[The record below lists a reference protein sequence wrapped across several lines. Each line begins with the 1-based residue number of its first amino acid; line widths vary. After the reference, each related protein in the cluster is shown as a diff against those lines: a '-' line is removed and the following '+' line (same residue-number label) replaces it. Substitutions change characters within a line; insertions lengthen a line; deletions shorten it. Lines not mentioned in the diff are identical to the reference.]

1 MDATATAASTTT
13 ADAGQ
18 GGAEEIRLEG
28 VSKVYPD
35 GSVGVQALDLTFAPG
50 ELTVLVGPSG
60 CGKTT
65 TMKMINRIIE
75 PSTGRI
81 LVGGDDVTDV
91 DPTQLRRRIGYVI
104 QNVGLFPHQS
114 IRTNVAT
121 VPKLLGWDKQR
132 TRDRVEELLSTVG
145 LDPATFGDRYPH
157 QLSGGQRQRAG
168 VARALAADPSVLL
181 MDEPFSAVDP
191 VVRERLQSEFLRL
204 QETVRKTIVFVT
216 HDIEEAVRLG
226 DRIAV
231 MSEGGKVEQ
240 YATPAELLGKPA
252 SPFVADFVGS
262 DRALKRLAVT
272 GIEIEDLE
280 RPPVV
285 HVADGLADARAVLD
299 RTGAR
304 WAVVLDDQE
313 SLHGWLSLD
322 RAQGSGTVREVSR
335 RMDAWVPVDSTLK
348 NAFAIMLRME
358 AGWVAVL
365 DGDRFLGV
373 LTPESLHAA
382 LRRSVDGAV
391 PETAG
396 AALS

>member
-1 MDATATAASTTT
+1 VT
-13 ADAGQ
+13 
-18 GGAEEIRLEG
+18 E
-28 VSKVYPD
+28 
-35 GSVGVQALDLTFAPG
+35 LDLTFTAG
-50 ELTVLVGPSG
+50 ELSVLVGPSG

-81 LVGGDDVTDV
+81 LLGGEDVTRV
-91 DPTQLRRRIGYVI
+91 DPVALRRRIGYVI
-104 QNVGLFPHQS
+104 QSVGLFPHQTV
-114 IRTNVAT
+114 RTNVGT
-121 VPKLLGWDKQR
+121 VPRLLGWDKKR
-132 TRDRVEELLSTVG
+132 IRDRVDELLTTVG
-145 LDPATFGDRYPH
+145 LDPARFGDRYPA

-204 QETVRKTIVFVT
+204 QEQVRKTIVFVT

-231 MSEGGKVEQ
+231 MSEGGHVEQ
-240 YATPAELLGKPA
+240 FAPPTEILGRPAT
-252 SPFVADFVGS
+252 PFVADFVGA
-262 DRALKRLAVT
+262 DRGLKRLAVT
-272 GIEIEDLE
+272 GIEESDLE

-285 HVADGLADARAVLD
+285 HVADGLADAQAALQRS
-299 RTGAR
+299 GAR
-304 WAVVLDDQE
+304 WAVVLDDAGT
-313 SLHGWLSLD
+313 LHGWLSAD
-322 RAQGSGTVREVSR
+322 RATGPGTVASAAR
-335 RMDAWVPVDSTLK
+335 RMEAWVPTGATLK
-348 NAFAIMLRME
+348 TAFATMLQHE

-365 DGDRFLGV
+365 DGDRFCGV

-382 LRRSVDGAV
+382 LRRSVDGVV

-396 AALS
+396 SALI